1 MLKCGEYLVIKKK
14 KDNKYS
20 DFVHTIS
27 EGEYEVR
34 EGKKN
39 EEETFYN
46 ISINEF
52 DEHQKDDRTVTRIL
66 L

>member
-1 MLKCGEYLVIKKK
+1 MQ
-14 KDNKYS
+14 
-20 DFVHTIS
+20 TIS

-34 EGKKN
+34 EGKKP
-39 EEETFYN
+39 EDETFYN